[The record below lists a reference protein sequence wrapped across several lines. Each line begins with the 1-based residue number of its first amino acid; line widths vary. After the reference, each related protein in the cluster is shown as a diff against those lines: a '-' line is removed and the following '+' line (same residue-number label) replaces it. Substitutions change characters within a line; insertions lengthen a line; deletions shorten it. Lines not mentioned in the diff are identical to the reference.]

1 MSTKVGTSSVELA
14 IAEGALRVAA
24 VLALVASLAL
34 LLGTNGLGL
43 LSGRSLLHV
52 TQEAEMVMNERT
64 ELTGTAG
71 LASVAAANARLGSL
85 EQRSDQAASGST
97 TNWAEVS
104 GPTEVSVSFWNPSL
118 AQRWA
123 YVLVRAL
130 PAAAAAAGLWLLAAL
145 IRSCRVDDPFTRR
158 NVRRLGWI
166 TVLTAAGGVIGD
178 WGASFVRRWLLDSSD
193 AAGLVPMDFS
203 LSFGFIGLVLVLG
216 VVTGVW
222 RRGVGMRED
231 LDGLV

>member
-1 MSTKVGTSSVELA
+1 
-14 IAEGALRVAA
+14 
-24 VLALVASLAL
+24 
-34 LLGTNGLGL
+34 
-43 LSGRSLLHV
+43 
-52 TQEAEMVMNERT
+52 MVMNERT
-64 ELTGTAG
+64 ELTGAAG

-85 EQRSDQAASGST
+85 EQRSDQAAGGST
-97 TNWAEVS
+97 SNWAEVS
-104 GPTEVSVSFWNPSL
+104 GPTEVSVSFWNPTL

-145 IRSCRVDDPFTRR
+145 IRSCRVRDPFTRR

-166 TVLTAAGGVIGD
+166 TVLTAASGVIGD

-193 AAGLVPMDFS
+193 AAGLVPVDFS
-203 LSFGFIGLVLVLG
+203 LSFGFVGLVLVLG

>member
-1 MSTKVGTSSVELA
+1 MGTKVGRSSVELA

-24 VLALVASLAL
+24 ALALVASGAL
-34 LLGTNGLGL
+34 LLGSNGVGL
-43 LSGRSLLHV
+43 AEGRAVPPLA
-52 TQEAEMVMNERT
+52 QDAGMVMHERT
-64 ELTGTAG
+64 ELTGAAG

-85 EQRSDQAASGST
+85 EQRSDQAVGGVTA
-97 TNWAEVS
+97 NWAEVS
-104 GPTEVSVSFWNPSL
+104 GPTEVSVSFWNPSRM
-118 AQRWA
+118 QRWA
-123 YVLVRAL
+123 YVLVRAV
-130 PAAAAAAGLWLLAAL
+130 PAAAAAAALWLLAGL
-145 IRSCRVDDPFTRR
+145 THSCRVGDPFTRR

-166 TVLTAAGGVIGD
+166 TVLTATGGVIGD

-203 LSFGFIGLVLVLG
+203 LSFGFVGLVMVLG

-222 RRGVGMRED
+222 RRGVAMRED

>member
-1 MSTKVGTSSVELA
+1 MGTKGGTSSAELA
-14 IAEGALRVAA
+14 IAEGALRAAAA
-24 VLALVASLAL
+24 VALVASLAL
-34 LLGTNGLGL
+34 PLGTNGLGL
-43 LSGRSLLHV
+43 LQGRSLLHA

-64 ELTGTAG
+64 ELTGAAG

-85 EQRSDQAASGST
+85 EQRSDQEASGST

-104 GPTEVSVSFWNPSL
+104 GPTEVSVSFWNPTL

-145 IRSCRVDDPFTRR
+145 VRSCRVGDPFTGR

-193 AAGLVPMDFS
+193 AARLVPMDFS
-203 LSFGFIGLVLVLG
+203 LSFGFVGLVLVLG

-222 RRGVGMRED
+222 RRGVAMRED

>member
-1 MSTKVGTSSVELA
+1 MRTKVGTSSVELA

-24 VLALVASLAL
+24 VLALVVSGAL
-34 LLGTNGLGL
+34 LLGSNGVGL
-43 LSGRSLLHV
+43 LEGRGPFPV
-52 TQEAEMVMNERT
+52 AQDAAMVMQERT
-64 ELTGTAG
+64 ELTGAPG

-85 EQRSDQAASGST
+85 EQRSDRTVGGITA
-97 TNWAEVS
+97 NLAEVS
-104 GPTEVSVSFWNPSL
+104 GPTEVSVSFWNPSRP
-118 AQRWA
+118 QRWA

-130 PAAAAAAGLWLLAAL
+130 PAAAAAAALWLLADL
-145 IRSCRVDDPFTRR
+145 TRSCRGGDPFTGR

-193 AAGLVPMDFS
+193 VAGLVPMDFS
-203 LSFGFIGLVLVLG
+203 LSFGFVGLVLVLG

-222 RRGVGMRED
+222 RRGVAMRED

>member
-1 MSTKVGTSSVELA
+1 MGTKVGTSSVELA

-43 LSGRSLLHV
+43 LSGRSPLHV
-52 TQEAEMVMNERT
+52 TREAEMVMSERT

-71 LASVAAANARLGSL
+71 LASVAAANAHLGSL
-85 EQRSDQAASGST
+85 EQRSDQGATGST

-104 GPTEVSVSFWNPSL
+104 GPTEVSVSFWNPTL

-166 TVLTAAGGVIGD
+166 TVLTAAGGVVGD

-203 LSFGFIGLVLVLG
+203 LSFGFVGLVLVLG

-222 RRGVGMRED
+222 RRGVAMRED

>member
-24 VLALVASLAL
+24 MLALVASLAL

-43 LSGRSLLHV
+43 LQGRSLLHV
-52 TQEAEMVMNERT
+52 TQEAQMVMNERT

-71 LASVAAANARLGSL
+71 LASVEAANARLGSL
-85 EQRSDQAASGST
+85 DQRSNQATSGST

-104 GPTEVSVSFWNPSL
+104 GPTEVSVSFWNPTL

-145 IRSCRVDDPFTRR
+145 IRSCRVGDPFTRR

-166 TVLTAAGGVIGD
+166 TALTAAGGVIGD

-203 LSFGFIGLVLVLG
+203 LSFGFVGLVLVLG

-222 RRGVGMRED
+222 RRGVAMRED

>member
-1 MSTKVGTSSVELA
+1 MRTKVGTSSVELA

-24 VLALVASLAL
+24 VLALVVSGAL
-34 LLGTNGLGL
+34 LLGSDGVGL
-43 LSGRSLLHV
+43 LEGRGPFPV
-52 TQEAEMVMNERT
+52 AQDAAMVMQERT
-64 ELTGTAG
+64 ELTGAPG

-85 EQRSDQAASGST
+85 EQRSDRTVGGITA
-97 TNWAEVS
+97 NLAEVS
-104 GPTEVSVSFWNPSL
+104 GPTEVSVSFWNPSRP
-118 AQRWA
+118 QRSA

-130 PAAAAAAGLWLLAAL
+130 PAAAAAAALWLLADL
-145 IRSCRVDDPFTRR
+145 TRSCRGGDPFTGR

-193 AAGLVPMDFS
+193 VAGLVPMDFS
-203 LSFGFIGLVLVLG
+203 LSFGFVGLVLVLG

-222 RRGVGMRED
+222 RRGVAMRED

>member
-1 MSTKVGTSSVELA
+1 MGTKVGTSRVELA

-24 VLALVASLAL
+24 VLALAASLAL

-52 TQEAEMVMNERT
+52 RQEAEMVMNERT

-85 EQRSDQAASGST
+85 EQRSDRAASGSA

-145 IRSCRVDDPFTRR
+145 IRSCRVDDPFTRQ

-203 LSFGFIGLVLVLG
+203 LSLGFVGLVLVLG

-222 RRGVGMRED
+222 RRGVSMRED

>member
-1 MSTKVGTSSVELA
+1 MGTKVGTSSLELA

-24 VLALVASLAL
+24 VLALAASLAL

-52 TQEAEMVMNERT
+52 TQEAGMVMNERT
-64 ELTGTAG
+64 DLTGTAG

-145 IRSCRVDDPFTRR
+145 IRSCRVDDPFTRH

-222 RRGVGMRED
+222 RRGVSMRED